1 VSFIL
6 KAVLILFIFAFVVYV
21 LKALARVKHDLRRAK
36 QEARG
41 SRGQE
46 GRQTHLADHAR
57 STAMLRC
64 AACGAFVAAREAV
77 TLSAGGRS
85 QAFCSHAC
93 VQARAKSA

>member
-21 LKALARVKHDLRRAK
+21 LKALARFKHDLRRAK
-36 QEARG
+36 REARQ
-41 SRGQE
+41 SRGQD
-46 GRQTHLADHAR
+46 GGQTGLTDTAR

-77 TLSAGGRS
+77 TLSTAGHS
-85 QAFCSHAC
+85 QAFCSHEC
-93 VQARAKSA
+93 LRVHAKSA